1 MVYLDKIDDVSEEI
15 DICETS
21 WSKECE
27 FDTIVIF

>member
-1 MVYLDKIDDVSEEI
+1 MGYLDKIDDVSEEI

-27 FDTIVIF
+27 FVTVIF